1 MSVEFEAKYLASYVT
16 FRQLYD
22 DGKNDI
28 YGIISRF
35 VEEIIITSHTF
46 SFNVV
51 EMSESIR
58 SQFGF
63 VIPDYVVQTAIRRL
77 KYVSR
82 ENKAFVV
89 DYNQLPKSDLSTKYA
104 SIVANN
110 DNLVEKLVSYV
121 EEKKGVLLLGQKE
134 ALVKDFCSFLLDDTI
149 SNGFSDVISAFILEN
164 QDSDIYN
171 QISLIKEGAVL
182 FAGINYNSDISE
194 KSAWKENIVIFVES
208 EILFHLAGYNGE
220 IFKRIAED
228 LFGLISEMNSKGNKK
243 VISVRYFSE
252 TEREIDD
259 FFLKAEDIVSGRDI
273 ISAENYAMKAIV
285 KGCMSPSD
293 VVMRKNEF
301 LRVVSSYGISK
312 EEDHDYYCKENS
324 KYNLESSEYIERYHI
339 EDDKLRYLKHINY
352 VNILRKGIVEKDLK
366 KARYIVLTETGK
378 ILRMS
383 KDICIEG
390 MPYAVNMNFFTNRL
404 WYDLNKGFG
413 AKEFPSSFN
422 VILKSQIV
430 LSSLLSQSVS
440 EKYENAKRDFVSK
453 KIDSEQLADAIILLR
468 EESKKPEDIYRD
480 DIDKILSFISE
491 ETIEIYT
498 SEKAKLAND
507 LNEKKEE
514 IAQISKILEKKE
526 DEIRLNTEANN
537 KLESEKMKY
546 YERALSELEN
556 RYEDEIARKERAD
569 ELVRKK
575 IKRFRFFE
583 VSLIIIYYGLM
594 IFLLFRLSDTN
605 KNILLGLF
613 TLIPP
618 VITMGISVIKDK
630 KFEISEVLKVFEKIY
645 ERKIKKKI
653 YFNRDVSVEKIS
665 DLKVQIDSM
674 NDVRG

>member
-480 DIDKILSFISE
+480 DVDKILSFISE

-594 IFLLFRLSDTN
+594 IFLLFKLSDTN

>member
-430 LSSLLSQSVS
+430 LSSLLSC
-440 EKYENAKRDFVSK
+440 K
-453 KIDSEQLADAIILLR
+453 
-468 EESKKPEDIYRD
+468 
-480 DIDKILSFISE
+480 
-491 ETIEIYT
+491 
-498 SEKAKLAND
+498 
-507 LNEKKEE
+507 
-514 IAQISKILEKKE
+514 
-526 DEIRLNTEANN
+526 
-537 KLESEKMKY
+537 
-546 YERALSELEN
+546 
-556 RYEDEIARKERAD
+556 
-569 ELVRKK
+569 
-575 IKRFRFFE
+575 
-583 VSLIIIYYGLM
+583 
-594 IFLLFRLSDTN
+594 
-605 KNILLGLF
+605 
-613 TLIPP
+613 
-618 VITMGISVIKDK
+618 
-630 KFEISEVLKVFEKIY
+630 
-645 ERKIKKKI
+645 
-653 YFNRDVSVEKIS
+653 
-665 DLKVQIDSM
+665 
-674 NDVRG
+674 

>member
-1 MSVEFEAKYLASYVT
+1 MSVEFEAKHLASYVT

-110 DNLVEKLVSYV
+110 DNLVEKLASYV

-480 DIDKILSFISE
+480 DVDKILSFISE

-537 KLESEKMKY
+537 KLESEKMQY

-594 IFLLFRLSDTN
+594 IFLLFKLSDTN

-618 VITMGISVIKDK
+618 VISMGISVIKDK